1 MSEKTEKN
9 GQITVTV
16 TSPENEERSADVSV
30 QDVEESNSAA
40 PQKVEVEKIR
50 KGWGNKMEYILA
62 TIGFAVGLG
71 NVWRFPYLCQKNGG
85 GM

>member
-1 MSEKTEKN
+1 MSEKTEKS

-30 QDVEESNSAA
+30 QDVEESDSAA

>member
-30 QDVEESNSAA
+30 QDVEESDSAA

>member
-30 QDVEESNSAA
+30 QDVEESDSAA
-40 PQKVEVEKIR
+40 LQKVEVEEIR

>member
-16 TSPENEERSADVSV
+16 TSPENKERSADVSV
-30 QDVEESNSAA
+30 QDVEESDSAVL
-40 PQKVEVEKIR
+40 QKVEVEEIR

>member
-16 TSPENEERSADVSV
+16 TSPENKERSADVSV
-30 QDVEESNSAA
+30 QDVEESDSAA
-40 PQKVEVEKIR
+40 PQKVEVEEIR

-71 NVWRFPYLCQKNGG
+71 NVW
-85 GM
+85 

>member
-30 QDVEESNSAA
+30 QDVEESDSAA
-40 PQKVEVEKIR
+40 PQKVEVEEIR

-71 NVWRFPYLCQKNGG
+71 NVW
-85 GM
+85 

>member
-16 TSPENEERSADVSV
+16 TSPENKERSADFSV
-30 QDVEESNSAA
+30 QDVEESDSAA
-40 PQKVEVEKIR
+40 PQKVEVEEIR

>member
-30 QDVEESNSAA
+30 QDVEESDSAA
-40 PQKVEVEKIR
+40 PLKVEVEEIR

>member
-1 MSEKTEKN
+1 MSEKNEQY
-9 GQITVTV
+9 GQVTITVTSLSEDEHLKV
-16 TSPENEERSADVSV
+16 EHDATEKGEKAPQVEV
-30 QDVEESNSAA
+30 VEED
-40 PQKVEVEKIR
+40 KR
-50 KGWGNKMEYILA
+50 TGWGNKTEYILA

>member
-30 QDVEESNSAA
+30 QDVEESDSLA
-40 PQKVEVEKIR
+40 PQKVEVEEISRDNERLEK
-50 KGWGNKMEYILA
+50 
-62 TIGFAVGLG
+62 
-71 NVWRFPYLCQKNGG
+71 
-85 GM
+85 

>member
-9 GQITVTV
+9 GQITITV
-16 TSPENEERSADVSV
+16 TSPENEESSADVSV
-30 QDVEESNSAA
+30 QNVEESDSAA
-40 PQKVEVEKIR
+40 PQKVEVEEIR

>member
-9 GQITVTV
+9 GQIIVTV
-16 TSPENEERSADVSV
+16 TSPENKERSADVSV
-30 QDVEESNSAA
+30 QDVEESDSAA
-40 PQKVEVEKIR
+40 SQKVEVEEIR

>member
-16 TSPENEERSADVSV
+16 TSPENKERSADVSV
-30 QDVEESNSAA
+30 QDVEESDSAA
-40 PQKVEVEKIR
+40 SQKVEVEEIR

>member
-16 TSPENEERSADVSV
+16 TSPGNKERSADVSV
-30 QDVEESNSAA
+30 QDVEESDSAA
-40 PQKVEVEKIR
+40 PQKVEVEEIR

>member
-16 TSPENEERSADVSV
+16 TSPENKERSANVSV
-30 QDVEESNSAA
+30 QDVEESDSAA
-40 PQKVEVEKIR
+40 PQKVEVEEIR

>member
-9 GQITVTV
+9 RQITVTV
-16 TSPENEERSADVSV
+16 TSPENKERSADVSV
-30 QDVEESNSAA
+30 QDVEESDSAA
-40 PQKVEVEKIR
+40 PQKVEVEEIR